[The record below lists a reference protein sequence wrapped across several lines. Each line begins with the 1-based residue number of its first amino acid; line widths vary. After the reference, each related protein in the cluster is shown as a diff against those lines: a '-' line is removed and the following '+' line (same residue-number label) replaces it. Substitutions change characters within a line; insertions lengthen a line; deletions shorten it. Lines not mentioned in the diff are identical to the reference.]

1 MKGSFWSLGIDGV
14 FIVKKLAASSILI
27 FLVSCATPKVIEE
40 VEIGDNNLSCSQLE
54 AEFRYAQ
61 HMEESARSER
71 GITSTNVAATL
82 FFLPGLAATYI
93 NTDEAIDAAQDR
105 QDHLMRLM
113 NAKGC

>member
-1 MKGSFWSLGIDGV
+1 M
-14 FIVKKLAASSILI
+14 KKLAASSILI
-27 FLVSCATPKVIEE
+27 FLVSCATPEVIEE
-40 VEIGDNNLSCSQLE
+40 VEIGDKDLSCSQLA

-61 HMEESARSER
+61 QMEASARSER
-71 GITSTNVAATL
+71 GITSTNVVATL